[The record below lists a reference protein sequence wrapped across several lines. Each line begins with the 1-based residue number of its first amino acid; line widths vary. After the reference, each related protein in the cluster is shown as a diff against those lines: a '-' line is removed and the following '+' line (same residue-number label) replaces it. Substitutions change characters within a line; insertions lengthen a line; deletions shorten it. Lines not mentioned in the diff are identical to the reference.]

1 MGCAASQD
9 GRGHAGDWRA
19 MLLMRGNSR
28 ASSGLPKKI
37 GTGEDI
43 QNGRGELWGEG
54 FFFFFG
60 SIVSFLEVFFEKDES
75 HSKLRVCMV

>member
-1 MGCAASQD
+1 ME
-9 GRGHAGDWRA
+9 GHATDAR
-19 MLLMRGNSR
+19 NSR

-37 GTGEDI
+37 GTEEDI
-43 QNGRGELWGEG
+43 KKARGELLGEDFG
-54 FFFFFG
+54 G